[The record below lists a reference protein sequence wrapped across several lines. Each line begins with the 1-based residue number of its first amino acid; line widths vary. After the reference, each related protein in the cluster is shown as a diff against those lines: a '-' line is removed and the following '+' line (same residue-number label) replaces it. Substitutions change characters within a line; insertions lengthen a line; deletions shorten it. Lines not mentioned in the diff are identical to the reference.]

1 MNRKQIFCIII
12 MTLLV
17 SFLIAQ
23 NGALASIEEAKV
35 LSEGLADVS
44 FKVKPVVV
52 NISSV
57 KIIQSMQMTPELDPF
72 FKDHPFR
79 FFFGD
84 EFFER
89 FRQAPGERRQYRQQG
104 LGSGFIVDKRGYIL
118 TNNHVVQDADEI
130 KITLADNRTFEAK
143 IIGTDPKSDLAVI
156 KIEGKDLPVAKLGDS
171 DKIRVGEI
179 VLAVGSPFGLTQ
191 TVTSGIISAKGRAN
205 VGIADYEDFI
215 QTDAAINPG
224 NSGGPLVNLD
234 GEVIGINAAIVTR
247 SGGYQGIGFAIP
259 INMAKIIM
267 EDLIKTGKVTRGW
280 LGVSIQEITDDLA
293 KSFGLKK
300 PQGAL
305 VADVIEGGPADKAGI
320 KRGDIVTGLA
330 GKEIQDVANLRNQVA
345 ALEPGK
351 TVEVTVIRDGKEKT
365 MRVTIG
371 SLSAPKMAVADIT
384 KKMGLDVQEL
394 TPEIASRLGY
404 EGQEGVLVTGLT
416 PGSPGQLVGL
426 ERGDLIQEVNRMK
439 VKDLDSFNRAFGKA
453 IEGKSIL
460 LLVRHGEYSRYLVMS
475 VK

>member
-1 MNRKQIFCIII
+1 MKHKKIFCMVM

-17 SFLIAQ
+17 SFLIAH

-35 LSEGLADVS
+35 LSKGLADVS
-44 FKVKPVVV
+44 SEVKPVVV

-57 KIIQSMQMTPELDPF
+57 KIFQSRQMAPELDPF

-130 KITLADNRTFEAK
+130 TVTLADRRTFDAK

-179 VLAVGSPFGLTQ
+179 VLAVGSPFGLMQ

-224 NSGGPLVNLD
+224 NSGGPLINLD

-267 EDLIKTGKVTRGW
+267 DDLIQRGKVTRGW

-293 KSFGLKK
+293 KSFGLEK
-300 PQGAL
+300 PQGVL
-305 VADVIEGGPADKAGI
+305 VADVTEGSPADKAGI
-320 KRGDIVTGLA
+320 KRGDVVMGLA
-330 GKEIQDVANLRNQVA
+330 GKEIQDVAHLRNQVA
-345 ALEPGK
+345 ALEPGQ
-351 TVEVTVIRDGKEKT
+351 TVEISVIRDGKKKT

-371 SLSAPKMAVADIT
+371 TLSAPGLAVVDAV
-384 KKMGLDVQEL
+384 KKLGLEIQDL
-394 TPEIASRLGY
+394 TPEIADRLGY
-404 EGQEGVLVTGLT
+404 EGQEGVLVTNVV
-416 PGSPGQLVGL
+416 PGSPGQLAGL

-439 VKDLDSFNRAFGKA
+439 VTDVDSFNQVLAKA
-453 IEGKSIL
+453 IESKSVL
-460 LLVRHGEYSRYLVMS
+460 FLVRHGEYSRYLVMRM
-475 VK
+475 K